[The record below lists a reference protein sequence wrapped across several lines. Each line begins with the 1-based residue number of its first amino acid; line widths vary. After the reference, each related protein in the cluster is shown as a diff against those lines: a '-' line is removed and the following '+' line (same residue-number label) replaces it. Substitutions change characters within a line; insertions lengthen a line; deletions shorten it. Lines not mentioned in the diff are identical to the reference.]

1 MKMKN
6 VSPYLYFNGNC
17 IEVITLYEKAFDV
30 KVEAWMNEEV
40 DNLVDHAHFE
50 IGASCICLC
59 DAENPVKAGDSMM
72 LAIEFD
78 AEDENELTK
87 AKATFDTLKESGE
100 IIMELEE
107 NSWNKCFGI
116 LTDKFGVKWQMC
128 GGMKVDE

>member
-1 MKMKN
+1 MNMKS

-17 IEVITLYEKAFDV
+17 TDAITLYEKAFDV
-30 KVEAWMNEEV
+30 KAEAWLNEEV
-40 DNLVDHAHFE
+40 DNFVEHAHFE

-59 DAENPVKAGDSMM
+59 DTESPVKAGDNMM

-78 AEDENELTK
+78 AEDEHELMM
-87 AKATFDTLKESGE
+87 AKVAFGILKENGE
-100 IIMELEE
+100 VIMELEE

-128 GGMKVDE
+128 GGMK